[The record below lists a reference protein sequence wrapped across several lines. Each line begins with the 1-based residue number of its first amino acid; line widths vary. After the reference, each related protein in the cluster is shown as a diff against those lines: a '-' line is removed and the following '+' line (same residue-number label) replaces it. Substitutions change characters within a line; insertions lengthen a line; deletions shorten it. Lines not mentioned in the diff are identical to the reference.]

1 MEASATRIASGFVA
15 AFILLALNATVSYN
29 TLGNLVAANQLVANS
44 EQSLRML
51 GDLRTNLVDAETS
64 QRGYIITGDEHYLD
78 PYANTRSVV
87 FAKLKDLSRLTTYDT
102 ETAARLTSLEPLITK
117 RLDQLGAGIVARRER
132 GNSAAILLVQDG
144 QGKTT
149 MDRIRHI
156 VSEIQNREEVM
167 LATRRAEA
175 EFDAYIASVTFAVA
189 TFLNV
194 CLLGGVGFMVV
205 RRTML
210 RRKSATAELEFNTKL
225 AASLA
230 ELRER
235 NQEVTFLSQMS
246 SFLQTC
252 ASSEEACT
260 AIARFGPQ
268 LFPHEAGTLFM
279 FHASRNYLE
288 LAASWGST
296 DVSEDMFQPS
306 ECWALRRGRLHA
318 VGAQDSAIVCAHVA
332 RHGDH
337 VSPYICAPLMAQG
350 ETLGLLVLKAQPGVT
365 GEAPALSEAK
375 EQLATAVA
383 EQIALALSNLKLRE
397 TLRQQ
402 SVRDPLTGL
411 YNRRFLEETLD
422 RELARLERKNLPLSL
437 IMIDVDHFKSFND
450 TFGHEAGDAVLR
462 DLGGILQRHV
472 RGGDIACRYGGEEF
486 TIVLPEASLDIGRQ
500 RAEMLRDAARELR
513 LVYDGKSLGAVTL
526 SLGVA
531 CFPEHGR
538 RREHLLQV
546 ADAALYEAKNG
557 GRNRVVVSG
566 GVTPLKVVES
576 LQQRDQAGR

>member
-1 MEASATRIASGFVA
+1 MEASTTRIAGGFIA
-15 AFILLALNATVSYN
+15 AFVMLALNAIVSYT
-29 TLGNLVAANQLVANS
+29 TLGNLVTANHLVANT
-44 EQSLRML
+44 EQSLRLL
-51 GDLRTNLVDAETS
+51 GELRAGLTDAETN
-64 QRGYIITGDEHYLD
+64 QRGYIISGDEHYLE
-78 PYANTRSVV
+78 PYVNARPVITARLNE
-87 FAKLKDLSRLTTYDT
+87 LLRLTADDT
-102 ETAARLTSLEPLITK
+102 ERVARLSALQPLIAK
-117 RLDQLGAGIVARRER
+117 RLDQLNEGIAARRER
-132 GNSAAILLVQDG
+132 GTSGAAAPVQEG
-144 QGKTT
+144 QGKTV

-156 VSEIQNREEVM
+156 VSELQNREEIL
-167 LATRRAEA
+167 LATRSAEA
-175 EFDAYIASVTFAVA
+175 EFNASITNVTFVVA
-189 TFLNV
+189 AFLNV
-194 CLLGGVGFMVV
+194 CLLGGICFMVIRGAV
-205 RRTML
+205 L
-210 RRKSATAELEFNTKL
+210 RRKAASAERDFNAQI
-225 AASLA
+225 AASLG

-252 ASSEEACT
+252 ASSDEACT

-268 LFPHEAGTLFM
+268 LFPHEAGTIFI

-288 LAASWGST
+288 LAASWGGAAA
-296 DVSEDMFQPS
+296 DEDMFQPAD
-306 ECWALRRGRLHA
+306 CWALRRGRLHA
-318 VGAQDSAIVCAHVA
+318 VGEQDHAIVCAHVA
-332 RHGDH
+332 RHGQH
-337 VSPYICAPLMAQG
+337 IEPYICAPLMAQG
-350 ETLGLLVLKAQPGVT
+350 ETLGLLYLKTRPA
-365 GEAPALSEAK
+365 EAANSAGANTAK

-437 IMIDVDHFKSFND
+437 IMIDVDNFKNFND

-462 DLGGILQRHV
+462 DLGGILQRYV

-486 TIVLPEASLDIGRQ
+486 TIVLPEASLETGRQ
-500 RAEMLRDAARELR
+500 RAEMLREAARELR
-513 LVYDGKSLGAVTL
+513 LVHDGKSLGAVTL

-538 RREHLLQV
+538 RRDHLLQV

-557 GRNRVVVSG
+557 GRNRVVVSN
-566 GVTPLKVVES
+566 VMTLKVVENPP
-576 LQQRDQAGR
+576 QREEAGH

>member
-1 MEASATRIASGFVA
+1 MEASTTRIAGGFVA
-15 AFILLALNATVSYN
+15 AFALLALNAVVSYT
-29 TLGNLVAANQLVANS
+29 TLGNLVAANHLLANS
-44 EQSLRML
+44 EQSLRLL
-51 GDLRTNLVDAETS
+51 GELRAGLLDAETG
-64 QRGYIITGDEHYLD
+64 QRGYIITGDERHLE
-78 PYANTRSVV
+78 PYVNARPVV
-87 FAKLKDLSRLTTYDT
+87 TAKLKELVRLTTNDT
-102 ETAARLTSLEPLITK
+102 ERAARLSSLEPLVMK
-117 RLDQLGAGIVARRER
+117 RLGQLNDGIVARREH
-132 GNSAAILLVQDG
+132 GMQAATMFMQED
-144 QGKTT
+144 QGKAA

-156 VSEIQNREEVM
+156 VSEIQAREEVM
-167 LATRRAEA
+167 LATRSAEA
-175 EFDAYIASVTFAVA
+175 EFNAYITTVTFAVA

-194 CLLGGVGFMVV
+194 CLLGGICFMVIRGTV
-205 RRTML
+205 LRRRTAVAEQDFN
-210 RRKSATAELEFNTKL
+210 RKI

-268 LFPHEAGTLFM
+268 LFPHEAGTIFM

-288 LAASWGST
+288 LAASWGGANT
-296 DVSEDMFQPS
+296 HEDMFPPAD
-306 ECWALRRGRLHA
+306 CWALRRGRLHT
-318 VGAQDSAIVCAHVA
+318 VGEQDHAIVCAHVA
-332 RHGDH
+332 RHGQH
-337 VSPYICAPLMAQG
+337 TEPYICAPMMAQG
-350 ETLGLLVLKAQPGVT
+350 ETLGLLYLKT
-365 GEAPALSEAK
+365 RPAAAGGITELTEAK

-437 IMIDVDHFKSFND
+437 IMIDVDNFKNFND

-462 DLGGILQRHV
+462 DLGGVLQRHV

-486 TIVLPEASLDIGRQ
+486 TIVLPEASLEIGRQ
-500 RAEMLRDAARELR
+500 RAEMLREAARELR
-513 LVYDGKSLGAVTL
+513 LVHDGKSLGAVTL

-557 GRNRVVVSG
+557 GRNRVVVSN
-566 GVTPLKVVES
+566 VKTLKVVETPP
-576 LQQRDQAGR
+576 QRDQAGH